1 MFRAAMRCGA
11 VAITTRTSIIAVCL
25 SVVLGV
31 TGCATF
37 RPKPLEQIP
46 FLERAQARERDGLRV
61 TVSVPTREEA
71 RQTFGVDLEKGQIQ
85 PVWVQIENDTDAP
98 FWFMLH
104 GLDPNYYSAREAAYI
119 SHFRF
124 RGSTNKKMD
133 EHFEGLAIDQRVPPH
148 GSTAGFAF
156 SNLKL
161 GTKEVHIRLFGA
173 GRVKDFEFYVTVP
186 GLRADWQQVDWHSL
200 YSEDEFLDC
209 EDEGKL
215 REALAGLPLTTTRK
229 KGTGRGDPLNLII
242 IGDLKKPFIKAGW
255 DETEVLT
262 AGSAWR
268 TAKAFFGGEYKYSPM
283 STLYVFGRPQD
294 VGFQKA
300 RDTIHER
307 NHLRLWL
314 TPLYFRGKDVWVGA
328 ISRDIGVYFTMRA
341 WNLMTHAID
350 PNVDEA
356 RNYLIEDLATAQGVE
371 RIGWLR
377 GVEPVTRDDPHRN
390 LMNAPYWTDGR
401 RVVLLLSNEPVPLED
416 IDFFE
421 WESGSARQSREKAMQ
436 QEAPAQ

>member
-1 MFRAAMRCGA
+1 M
-11 VAITTRTSIIAVCL
+11 
-25 SVVLGV
+25 
-31 TGCATF
+31 
-37 RPKPLEQIP
+37 
-46 FLERAQARERDGLRV
+46 GL
-61 TVSVPTREEA
+61 
-71 RQTFGVDLEKGQIQ
+71 DLEKKQIQ
-85 PVWVQIENDTDAP
+85 PVWLRIENDTDEP

-124 RGSTNKKMD
+124 RGSTNNKMD
-133 EHFEGLAIDQRVPPH
+133 DHFEGLAIDQLVPPH

-161 GTKEVHIRLFGA
+161 GTKEVRVRLFGA
-173 GRVKDFEFYVTVP
+173 GQVKDFEFYVIVP

-200 YSEDEFLDC
+200 YSEDEFVHC
-209 EDEGKL
+209 EDEEKL
-215 REALAGLPLTTTRK
+215 RETLAQLPLTTTRK
-229 KGTGRGDPLNLII
+229 NGTGRGDPLNLII

-268 TAKAFFGGEYKYSPM
+268 TAKAFFGGKYKYSPM

-294 VGFQKA
+294 VGLQKA
-300 RDTIHER
+300 RDSIHER

-314 TPLYFRGKDVWVGA
+314 TPIRFRGKDVWVGA
-328 ISRDIGVYFTMRA
+328 ISRDIGVYFTTRA

-356 RNYLIEDLATAQGVE
+356 RNYLTEDLATARSVE

-377 GVEPVTRDDPHRN
+377 GVEPATSDNPHRN
-390 LMNAPYWTDGR
+390 LMKAPYWTDGG
-401 RVVLLLSNEPVPLED
+401 RVVLLLSNEHVPPED
-416 IDFFE
+416 IDFFDWE
-421 WESGSARQSREKAMQ
+421 WGRARWSREKPTR
-436 QEAPAQ
+436 QEAPVH